1 MTLAGLPPSPI
12 TLRFAAKDRHP
23 VRYSPRLATVKR
35 SYIREIL
42 KATQDPAII
51 SFAGGLPSPDHF
63 PSQAFAQAAQAV
75 LTEHG
80 AAVLQYSIT
89 EGHPPLREYIAR
101 RYASTLGLEIP
112 VEQILITTG
121 SQQGLD
127 LMAKV
132 FLDPGDCVL
141 MERPGYLGAIQCFSL
156 FGAAFDT
163 VDLGPAGVNLAQ
175 LEAGLAKQPK
185 LFYAV
190 PNFQNPSG
198 CSYDEPTRRE
208 AARLLAGG
216 DTVLI
221 EDNPYGEL
229 RFSGTPLPPL
239 RSYLPGDNAV
249 LLGSFSKIAS
259 PGMRV
264 GWLVA
269 RPELMHKLVTAKQA
283 SDLHTSIFTQRVLH
297 RFLEDNDLDAHIAI
311 IRKTYGE
318 RCQCMLQAIREHFP
332 TEVRYTEPEG
342 GMFLWVELPEGMSS
356 ERLFQMAI
364 ARKVAFV
371 PGHPF
376 YVDGTAN
383 ALRLNFSNST
393 PERIQEGIRRLGDCL
408 KELLA
413 TR

>member
-1 MTLAGLPPSPI
+1 M
-12 TLRFAAKDRHP
+12 
-23 VRYSPRLATVKR
+23 RYSPRLATVKR

-63 PSQAFAQAAQAV
+63 PSQAFAEAAHAV
-75 LTEHG
+75 LTENG

-89 EGHPPLREYIAR
+89 EGYPPLREYIAR
-101 RYASTLGLEIP
+101 RYADTLGLDVP
-112 VEQILITTG
+112 MEQILITTG

-132 FLDPGDCVL
+132 FLDPGDGVL
-141 MERPGYLGAIQCFSL
+141 MERPGYLGAIQAFSL

-163 VDLGPAGVNLAQ
+163 VDLGPTGVDLAQ
-175 LEAGLAKQPK
+175 LEAGLAKKPK

-198 CSYDEPTRRE
+198 CTYDEPTRRE
-208 AARLLAGG
+208 VARLLAGS
-216 DTVLI
+216 DTVLV

-239 RSYLPGDNAV
+239 RAFAQGACTV

-269 RPELMHKLVTAKQA
+269 DPDLMHKLVTAKQA

-297 RFLEDNDLDAHIAI
+297 RFLTDNDLDAHIAV
-311 IRKTYGE
+311 IRKAYGE
-318 RCQCMLQAIREHFP
+318 RCQCMLQAIRASFP
-332 TEVRYTEPEG
+332 EEVRYTEPEG
-342 GMFLWVELPEGMSS
+342 GMFLWVQLPEGLSS
-356 ERLFQMAI
+356 ERLFQKAI

-383 ALRLNFSNST
+383 SLRLNFSNST
-393 PERIQEGIRRLGDCL
+393 PERIEEGIHRLAECL